1 MMSEPCVKQFTFCN
15 TNNIV
20 QYQWHASLP
29 HMRNDDHMHSLRS
42 AVAAQYKYY
51 EWQHNIQPIY
61 TYR

>member
-15 TNNIV
+15 TNNMV
-20 QYQWHASLP
+20 QYYQWHAIA
-29 HMRNDDHMHSLRS
+29 HVRNDDHARS